1 MTAVGICD
9 TLTEVM
15 GVPKPTPMPQQMRP
29 KKIIASDLTAAACK
43 SWAQCSFG
51 IFLHPQAPPWH
62 VRQYT
67 PRGAGLNNGTVAVT
81 VAPAV
86 TQSHAYCFGTE
97 CRLLPCASIA
107 NRGGIQAH

>member
-1 MTAVGICD
+1 MSDSTRQ
-9 TLTEVM
+9 EV
-15 GVPKPTPMPQQMRP
+15 R
-29 KKIIASDLTAAACK
+29 A
-43 SWAQCSFG
+43 
-51 IFLHPQAPPWH
+51 
-62 VRQYT
+62 Y
-67 PRGAGLNNGTVAVT
+67 NNGTVAVT